1 MYSFLW
7 LPDWPIVVL
16 FFLLPD
22 LRSII
27 VHCISCLSKGGCS
40 QHQRRTK
47 RSNRISSIFYC
58 IKSPR
63 GKTLP
68 ILKLH
73 LVWFSDI
80 GFAQMWLSSQATDSC
95 LGWLGP
101 ISGAASK
108 TLGWVKLLSPSLI
121 ERFIFKERMN
131 DVCPDCHPRRIP
143 DFIRRRF
150 MKYFT
155 ASGLEKKTH
164 KHSSTCVKDL
174 L

>member
-7 LPDWPIVVL
+7 LPDWPIVAL

-22 LRSII
+22 LRSLI

-80 GFAQMWLSSQATDSC
+80 GFAQMWLSSQPTDYC

-108 TLGWVKLLSPSLI
+108 TFGWVKRLSPSLI

-131 DVCPDCHPRRIP
+131 YVCPDCHPRRIP
-143 DFIRRRF
+143 DFLCVVGLWNILRRQVWKR
-150 MKYFT
+150 KPT
-155 ASGLEKKTH
+155 NILAH
-164 KHSSTCVKDL
+164 V
-174 L
+174 

>member
-1 MYSFLW
+1 MYSCLW

-22 LRSII
+22 LRSVI

-40 QHQRRTK
+40 QHQRRRK
-47 RSNRISSIFYC
+47 RSIRISSIFYC

-68 ILKLH
+68 ILKLSCDFLLLGSH
-73 LVWFSDI
+73 RCGSV
-80 GFAQMWLSSQATDSC
+80 AVSSQPTDYC

-101 ISGAASK
+101 ISGASSK
-108 TLGWVKLLSPSLI
+108 TFGWVKRLSPSLI

-143 DFIRRRF
+143 DFLSVVGLWNILRRQVWKR
-150 MKYFT
+150 KPT
-155 ASGLEKKTH
+155 NILAH
-164 KHSSTCVKDL
+164 V
-174 L
+174 

>member
-63 GKTLP
+63 GK

-108 TLGWVKLLSPSLI
+108 TLGCVKLLSPSLI

-143 DFIRRRF
+143 DFL
-150 MKYFT
+150 
-155 ASGLEKKTH
+155 SVVGLWNILRCQVWKRKPTNILAH
-164 KHSSTCVKDL
+164 V
-174 L
+174 